1 MNYTPGSYLQNLLKR
16 SASNDG
22 SEHNNGAASSSFSRR
37 LPPRPPFESSH
48 STASNPS
55 SSSNAPRRMINLRS
69 VSDRQGADRKSG
81 ETPNPLNMRSA
92 NSSGPDLHK
101 ISQIHAFILSKMP
114 EGEAKERFLR
124 SIMDLEGPDSRRG
137 SRDDVGSPKL
147 KKTNSKSSVNSSSNV
162 LKANVFWWNKTEKT

>member
-16 SASNDG
+16 SASNEG
-22 SEHNNGAASSSFSRR
+22 SDHNNGASSSSVSRR
-37 LPPRPPFESSH
+37 LPPRPPFEPSH

-55 SSSNAPRRMINLRS
+55 SSSNSPRRMFNLRS
-69 VSDRQGADRKSG
+69 VSDRQGAARTNDQ
-81 ETPNPLNMRSA
+81 TPNPLNK

-124 SIMDLEGPDSRRG
+124 SILDLEGPDSRRG
-137 SRDDVGSPKL
+137 SRDDVASPKL

-162 LKANVFWWNKTEKT
+162 SFLKGMMSIFEE